1 MDDGTRFR
9 GLAGSGL
16 RGRLYRR
23 WPRLRIT
30 MWRIVLYGGVCCSYL
45 RLWYGKFRLQITSRN
60 IIRYLTLHVAHSFD
74 STKSVGPS
82 RLLNVAEQYSSIS
95 SLKVVV
101 QYMAILYKSLHWSLA
116 PLFLDLGTLISQ
128 LWRGS
133 SLFVLKNPFLAH
145 WGWRWCWDGWQ
156 SEPL

>member
-74 STKSVGPS
+74 CTKSLGPS
-82 RLLNVAEQYSSIS
+82 RLLNVAEQYSCIS

-116 PLFLDLGTLISQ
+116 PLFLDFRSFDLATLTGKFIICIKKS
-128 LWRGS
+128 LS
-133 SLFVLKNPFLAH
+133 STLRLALVLRWLA
-145 WGWRWCWDGWQ
+145 
-156 SEPL
+156 E